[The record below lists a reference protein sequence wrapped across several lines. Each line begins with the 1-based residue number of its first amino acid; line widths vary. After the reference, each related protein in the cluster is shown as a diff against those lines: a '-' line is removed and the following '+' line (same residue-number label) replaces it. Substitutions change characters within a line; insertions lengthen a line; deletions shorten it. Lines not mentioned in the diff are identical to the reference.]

1 MGKRAIKKSMS
12 KGLKKVV
19 RKGLE
24 EAVTRG
30 AASAISGI
38 ESLTDKA
45 EKKGIVSKDS
55 VEKIN
60 HVLKEGV
67 THTAKTIAE
76 KASNKIDGQ
85 LNRLVGDETSITKGI
100 GKKRNR
106 HHNTVSRKKSK
117 KPRKSLAALIEEA

>member
-1 MGKRAIKKSMS
+1 MS

-24 EAVTRG
+24 EAVSRG

-45 EKKGIVSKDS
+45 EMKGIVSKNS

-60 HVLKEGV
+60 HVLKQGV
-67 THTAKTIAE
+67 QHTAKAIAE
-76 KASNKIDGQ
+76 KASSKIDGQ
-85 LNRLVGDETSITKGI
+85 LNKLVGDDTSIINRI

-117 KPRKSLAALIEEA
+117 KPRKSLATLIEEA